1 MFEFGIRL
9 VIAAAIFAFSNAF
22 GIPPTNLAWAS
33 SSAVVVLG
41 FINLRLEVRG
51 ELNSGYAGI
60 MAVADSFIIA
70 ILLGATN
77 TLHTLGFLV
86 LLPVI
91 NANLRHDSQSSS
103 MAPIA
108 SGGLFASYAI
118 FSNNAPPQGTVMAQA
133 AAVMATGLILGALKP
148 KHGHSSSHEPVPVST
163 SDGVIEIR
171 ESYRN
176 LRKAYQELERRTKK
190 PVRLAQL
197 EEVQLCSHD
206 QFFQTLARKLAEIAG
221 IENVSVY
228 ALAQF
233 ESSMV
238 VRGSFGDMG
247 AKLDT
252 AAVSVKIPAA
262 ISLIRSRTDLALNA
276 LKDDGDSRRVANVLL
291 TESGRMIGML
301 ALSSIDEALLEEARL
316 RLEEVSKSIAAMI
329 STHTR
334 NESLYR
340 RARQA
345 ELLYETACVTHGAIT
360 APALAE
366 RVVQQ
371 LWDLAQA
378 DHISLTLVSEDLMET
393 LSSRGSRLHLMD
405 SMRFATGPG
414 LSGWRHLGF
423 PEVSIFDARNDERL
437 DSSESLKQ
445 RIGSACIVPIA
456 DEYGY
461 LGYLSMATHRSGG
474 IDTPDVEMLRTV
486 GMELGRAFTGLRKR
500 DLVSEGLM
508 SSTEFQELVGSASEG
523 CLVILETIKPEEIEE
538 TFGRPALEHAIRQ
551 LGNRLRA
558 KLPTGGALCR
568 KPQGAYVAYL
578 PGADDEIASR
588 WANDATAI
596 ASLIGLSTPDGSARI
611 PLGLRA
617 KVAEIDRQ
625 EDEIFT
631 LEAS

>member
-1 MFEFGIRL
+1 MFELGIRL

-22 GIPPTNLAWAS
+22 GLPPTNIALGASAAVSALA
-33 SSAVVVLG
+33 L
-41 FINLRLEVRG
+41 INARMEFHG
-51 ELNSGYAGI
+51 QLNPGYSGI
-60 MAVADSFIIA
+60 FAVADSFIIA
-70 ILLGATN
+70 ILLGSAN
-77 TLHTLGFLV
+77 SLHTLGFLV
-86 LLPVI
+86 LLPVVI
-91 NANLRHDSQSSS
+91 ANLRHDSQAVS

-108 SGGLFASYAI
+108 AASLFASYAI
-118 FSNNAPPQGTVMAQA
+118 FSNNAPPQATVMAQA
-133 AAVMATGLILGALKP
+133 AAVMATGIILGALKP
-148 KHGHSSSHEPVPVST
+148 KHRIQTLEALPAQT

-176 LRKAYQELERRTKK
+176 LRKAYQELERRTRK

-197 EEVQLCSHD
+197 EDVRFCSHD

-221 IENVSVY
+221 IDHVGVY

-238 VRGSFGDMG
+238 VRGSTGDMG
-247 AKLDT
+247 SKLDT
-252 AAVSVKIPAA
+252 AALSIKINSAL
-262 ISLIRSRTDLALNA
+262 SLVRSRTDLALNS
-276 LKDDGDSRRVANVLL
+276 LKDDGDGRRISNVIL
-291 TESGRMIGML
+291 TENGKMMGML
-301 ALSSIDEALLEEARL
+301 ALSCDDEEKLDEARL
-316 RLEEVSKSIAAMI
+316 RLEEISKSIAALI
-329 STHTR
+329 TAHTR
-334 NESLYR
+334 SESLVR

-360 APALAE
+360 AAALAE

-371 LWDLAQA
+371 LWELAGA
-378 DHISLTLVSEDLMET
+378 DHVALTLMADDLTET
-393 LSSRGSRLHLMD
+393 LSTRGARIRLME

-414 LSGWRHLGF
+414 VAGWRHLGC
-423 PEVSIFDARNDERL
+423 PEISIFDARVDERV
-437 DSSESLKQ
+437 DSSDSLKQ
-445 RIGSACIVPIA
+445 RIGSVCIVPIA
-456 DEYGY
+456 DEYGH

-474 IDTPDVEMLRTV
+474 VDTPDVEMLRIV
-486 GMELGRAFTGLRKR
+486 GTELGRAFTSLRR
-500 DLVSEGLM
+500 REPISEGLM
-508 SSTEFQELVGSASEG
+508 TSTEFQDLVGKATEG
-523 CLVILETIKPEEIEE
+523 KIVMLEAIRPEELEE
-538 TFGRPALEHAIRQ
+538 NFGRPAVEHAMRQ
-551 LGNRLRA
+551 LGGRLRA

-578 PGADDEIASR
+578 PQASEEIASR

-596 ASLIGLSTPDGSARI
+596 ASMIGLSTPDGSARL